1 MDLAVYSCESSLV
14 ELRCLVDSAIREG
27 SLTQSKTVRHVFCLL
42 RHSRGRKP
50 FRTGLIFRKWNWN
63 PADKTSPSGARSYKP
78 SVAFTFFGEPPKR
91 ARSYKNVTAASV
103 LESDWVLDLARLWAS
118 LRGRTRPW
126 GRTR

>member
-1 MDLAVYSCESSLV
+1 MCG
-14 ELRCLVDSAIREG
+14 G
-27 SLTQSKTVRHVFCLL
+27 SLTQSNPVRRFFFQQTQ
-42 RHSRGRKP
+42 SRRRNRLHAVL
-50 FRTGLIFRKWNWN
+50 FFQKWMWP

-118 LRGRTRPW
+118 FRGRTRCCTGVGVGLGVW
-126 GRTR
+126 LGLGLGVGRWRCRW